1 MMKNK
6 KQVLAENLLRQYI
19 RKEIK
24 KIMEADEEGNEP
36 TATASTQKPA
46 PKPTPEPE
54 EKPEKKPE
62 EKPEETPEEQPEEEE
77 GLNPDFQAAYNAF
90 IAKLKGSTESVSTE
104 DVIEMASSFINGF
117 TGSSEEKL
125 NVLKTIKSNI
135 VR

>member
-46 PKPTPEPE
+46 PKPTPTPTPKPE
-54 EKPEKKPE
+54 EKPEE
-62 EKPEETPEEQPEEEE
+62 EPEETPEEQPEEEE
-77 GLNPDFQAAYNAF
+77 GLNADFQAAYNGF

-104 DVIEMASSFINGF
+104 DVVEIASSFINSF

-135 VR
+135 VH